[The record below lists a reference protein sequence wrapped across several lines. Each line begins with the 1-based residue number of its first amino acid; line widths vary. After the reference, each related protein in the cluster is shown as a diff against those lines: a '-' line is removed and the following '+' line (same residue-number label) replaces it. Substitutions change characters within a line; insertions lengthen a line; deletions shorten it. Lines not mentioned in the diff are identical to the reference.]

1 MEEEKKQ
8 SSSSNSAILKNA
20 LGNHQTN
27 KGVIKSLVPDD
38 DNVSSENEGNDNT
51 QNSND
56 NPGHTLASQI
66 GSLSLSSI
74 NSGD

>member
-8 SSSSNSAILKNA
+8 SSSSIAMVKNA